1 MAVSV
6 VTRSSP
12 SHRWAELEA
21 NKSTILSMC
30 EQFAQWTLPYL
41 FPPNNINVGE
51 VMSVDKDSIGARG
64 TNHLANKIINTLFP
78 AKSLFFRLVIDQE
91 MRDLIETSVAATAG
105 QSDDS
110 LRAAVETAVQAAEKE
125 LIKAEKR
132 AEEHLNMI
140 KYRPQATNAVKLLIV
155 TGNAM
160 VYHPE
165 TSRSLYRKGYERP
178 VQVYNLRNYHVVRDV
193 DGEMV
198 EFMTRETKAFETFH
212 PEVQEALKNNAA
224 FKAAHRGT
232 GPTSIKEYKKGAD
245 VTIYTRGVLEDDG
258 KYHIEQWADD
268 VDLDRDRIY
277 TRDKL
282 RWIPLTW
289 NLLQGED
296 YGRGLVAD
304 YAGAF
309 HAINA
314 LSISL
319 LNIAAIMGDVKILVD
334 PQSQIDI
341 DEIQNSQSGSYHYGK
356 PEEVGIGQLQY
367 LGNNAQFLQAMIER
381 YEKQISAAFLLA
393 TAMQRNAERVT
404 TEEIRRDMDELE
416 TSNAGVYSR
425 LAADWQY
432 PTALLALDD
441 TDFVS
446 VGDGIEPRVITG
458 MDSLSR
464 AGEAYNMRLFLTD
477 VAMLNGVPED
487 VRMSIKKGPF
497 MKQIG
502 SYHQVPYES
511 WVMTPE
517 EEQAAQEAQMQQQA
531 QLQQQQQDGQMKVEA
546 AKVAAQE
553 EG

>member
-1 MAVSV
+1 MQISV
-6 VTRSSP
+6 ETRSSP
-12 SHRWAELEA
+12 SHRWTELESR
-21 NKSTILSMC
+21 KSTLLAQC
-30 EQFAQWTLPYL
+30 EKYAQWTLPYV
-41 FPPNNINVGE
+41 FPPDNLTDHQE
-51 VMSVDKDSIGARG
+51 LPVDMDSIGARG

-91 MRDLIETSVAATAG
+91 MRDLIEKGIAAANEG
-105 QSDDS
+105 SDDAI
-110 LRAAVETAVQAAEKE
+110 RAAVETAVQAAEKE

-165 TSRSLYRKGYERP
+165 TTRSLYRKGYQQP
-178 VQVYNLRNYHVVRDV
+178 VQVYNLRNYHVCRDV
-193 DGEMV
+193 SGEMV

-212 PEVQEALKNNAA
+212 PDVQQALKANSA
-224 FKAAHRGT
+224 FKASHSAGNMT
-232 GPTSIKEYKKGAD
+232 GIKEYKPGAD
-245 VTIYTRGVLEDDG
+245 VTIYTRGILEDDG
-258 KYHIEQWADD
+258 KFHIQQWADD
-268 VDLDRDRIY
+268 VDLKRDRVY
-277 TRDKL
+277 TREQM

-309 HAINA
+309 HAVNVLA
-314 LSISL
+314 ISL
-319 LNIAAIMGDVKILVD
+319 LNIGAVMGDIKIFVD
-334 PQSQIDI
+334 PQSSIDI
-341 DEIQNSQSGSYHYGK
+341 AELQNSQSGSYHFGK

-367 LGNNAQFLQAMIER
+367 LGNNAQYLASMIER

-425 LAADWQY
+425 LAADWQHQ
-432 PTALLALDD
+432 TALLALQD
-441 TDFVS
+441 TDFTS

-464 AGEAYNMRLFLTD
+464 AGEAYNMRLFLAD
-477 VAMLNGVPED
+477 IALLNGVPED
-487 VRMSIKKGPF
+487 VRMSIKKGAF
-497 MKQIG
+497 MKQVG

-511 WVMTPE
+511 FVMTPE
-517 EEQAAQEAQMQQQA
+517 EEQAAANAEAERQMA
-531 QLQQQQQDGQMKVEA
+531 LQQQQQDGQMATEA